1 MIGLRHAKKLG
12 PNWFIGLRL
21 YWVISAHSASAHDSP
36 LQTNGIKASLGTGAF
51 SWERIRLR
59 IQFIFNLPR
68 QYPPLSRSTL
78 VTLVTS
84 KPKMKKRNHCSSNLF
99 SIPRPSAH
107 RKARRSILTSF
118 SQPSALVPQECAQA
132 LPPNVQVPKIGG
144 FRCQKPH
151 LVSKAAQRLRV

>member
-1 MIGLRHAKKLG
+1 MQKKLG
-12 PNWFIGLRL
+12 PNWFTGLRL

-36 LQTNGIKASLGTGAF
+36 LQTNVTYENARKASLGTCAF

-84 KPKMKKRNHCSSNLF
+84 KPKMKKRNHCSSILF
-99 SIPRPSAH
+99 SIPGPSAH

-144 FRCQKPH
+144 FRCQKP
-151 LVSKAAQRLRV
+151 L